1 MESKFYSITSHEQLS
16 GRTKKKLQSASQSQT
31 YTKEDHGHCDCLL
44 PIWSTAA
51 SWIWVKPLHLRSMFS
66 KSIRCT
72 ANSNAGSWL
81 WSTEWT
87 QFFTTML
94 DWLLHNQHFKSW
106 MNWATKFCLLH
117 HTHLTSQQPTT
128 TSSSILTTFCW
139 ENASTTSRRQQM
151 HSKSASNPE
160 AWSFMQQE

>member
-106 MNWATKFCLLH
+106 MNRVTKFYLICQI
-117 HTHLTSQQPTT
+117 HLTSHQITT
-128 TSSSILTTFCW
+128 TSSSILTTFCR
-139 ENASTTSRRQQM
+139 ESISTTSRRQKM
-151 HSKSASNPE
+151 LSNNLSNPKV
-160 AWSFMQQE
+160 WVFML